1 MKIIFFGTNQFAVI
15 SLEALCNS
23 RHELTAVVTQPDK
36 KRGRGLKLAFPPVKV
51 FAEKRSLKIYQ
62 PSLLKEES
70 FIREI
75 SKISPDLLIVVSYGK
90 ILPKEVL
97 DIPEIY
103 AINLHASLLPKYRGA
118 APINWAIINGETET
132 GITIIKMNEYMD
144 QGDIITSRKV
154 KIEPEDTT
162 GSLSDRLARIGAD
175 SLLETIELIEKD
187 KVVQLSQDD
196 RAATFAPRIKKDDAR
211 IDWSKTSV
219 EVSNFVRGMNPHPGA
234 FTYIGEKLIKI
245 WKAKSLPVPEG
256 YNAGEIVDLKKEQGI
271 VVSTGKGCLLITEL
285 QLEGKKRMRA
295 VEFLRGHSL
304 RVGEKLG

>member
-23 RHELTAVVTQPDK
+23 RHELSAVVTQPDK

-51 FAEKRSLKIYQ
+51 FAEKRSLKVYQ
-62 PSLLKEES
+62 PPLLKEES

-144 QGDIITSRKV
+144 RGDILTSRKV
-154 KIEPEDTT
+154 KIEPEDTA

-187 KVVQLSQDD
+187 KAVQLSQDD

-219 EVSNFVRGMNPHPGA
+219 EISNFIRGMNPHPGA

-245 WKAKSLPVPEG
+245 WKTRSLSVPEG

-271 VVSTGKGCLLITEL
+271 VVSTAKGCLLITEL
-285 QLEGKKRMRA
+285 QLEGKKRMEA
-295 VEFLRGHSL
+295 VEFLRGHNL
-304 RVGEKLG
+304 RVGQKLG